1 MRSMNDEF
9 LIECDKLG
17 KAISA
22 LRKQAGIS
30 QEELAFRASID
41 RTYISQIERGV
52 GNPSLLVIFKIA
64 QALKVPMGSL
74 FQDSLLCIETSS
86 KPAN

>member
-9 LIECDKLG
+9 LIECGKLG
-17 KAISA
+17 KVIGA

-64 QALKVPMGSL
+64 QALNVPMNLL
-74 FQDSLLCIETSS
+74 FQ
-86 KPAN
+86 

>member
-9 LIECDKLG
+9 FIECGKLG
-17 KAISA
+17 KVISA
-22 LRKQAGIS
+22 LRKQAAIS

-64 QALKVPMGSL
+64 QALKIPINLL
-74 FQDSLLCIETSS
+74 FQ
-86 KPAN
+86 

>member
-1 MRSMNDEF
+1 MLYMEHDF
-9 LIECDKLG
+9 LIECKKLG
-17 KAISA
+17 KVISA

-52 GNPSLLVIFKIA
+52 GNPSLLIVFKIA
-64 QALKVPMGSL
+64 QALNTSMTAL
-74 FQDSLLCIETSS
+74 FQ
-86 KPAN
+86 

>member
-1 MRSMNDEF
+1 MRSMDADF
-9 LIECDKLG
+9 LIECKKLG
-17 KAISA
+17 KVISA

-52 GNPSLLVIFKIA
+52 SNPSLLIVFKVA
-64 QALKVPMGSL
+64 QALNTPMTAL
-74 FQDSLLCIETSS
+74 FQSLSQT
-86 KPAN
+86 P

>member
-1 MRSMNDEF
+1 MRYMAHDF
-9 LIECDKLG
+9 LFECNKLG
-17 KAISA
+17 RVINT

-52 GNPSLLVIFKIA
+52 GNPSLLIVFKIA
-64 QALKVPMGSL
+64 QALNTPMHTL
-74 FQDSLLCIETSS
+74 FQ
-86 KPAN
+86 